1 VLFCYK
7 KYKYRAT
14 FCRAKA
20 KEKSQWKILIT
31 NCRNEVAVI
40 LKSGNKTS
48 RRKPNSS
55 RKKEIFKMKVE
66 GQED

>member
-1 VLFCYK
+1 MMLFYSK

-31 NCRNEVAVI
+31 NCRNELAMI
-40 LKSGNKTS
+40 LKSGKQNIT
-48 RRKPNSS
+48 
-55 RKKEIFKMKVE
+55 KETEQQSKRS
-66 GQED
+66 DR